1 MVVARCEGAGMQQ
14 HPSVAPTAPPPG
26 YGYAWPPPG
35 APVLRVYD
43 RLTTQ
48 LLRHDTLTALDLLR
62 CPGVATN
69 KAGPH
74 HHHNYWPHKARF
86 PQNYTGGYL
95 PRRAGWPSTAAGAE
109 TEGREVSLA
118 EIRTQS

>member
-74 HHHNYWPHKARF
+74 HHNYWPHKARF
-86 PQNYTGGYL
+86 PQNYTGGYVRPL
-95 PRRAGWPSTAAGAE
+95 RAGRTLAAAGTGSA
-109 TEGREVSLA
+109 GRESAPRLKYH
-118 EIRTQS
+118 